1 MKPDWLKIT
10 LPQGSDYN
18 EIKETVRSYHLNTVC
33 LSARCPNLGECW
45 SRKTATFMILGDTCT
60 RNCQFC
66 AVKHQALSEKPNA
79 SSQRLRIDQD
89 EPKRIAQ
96 AVSDLG
102 LNYVV
107 ITSVTRDD
115 LPDGGA
121 EVFAETIN
129 RLRRCRVV
137 PQAPP
142 AVEILIPDFNG
153 DSNSLKKVLSAHPF
167 VLAHNV
173 ETVARLTPLIRDQR
187 ANYHTSLEL
196 LRKSK
201 ELNPG
206 IKTKSGFMVGF
217 GETKSEIFETMR
229 DLRRV
234 EVDIVTIGQY
244 LQPTKKHL
252 PVKKYIKPEQFENFR
267 KYGLDLGF
275 SAVLSGPLVRSSYR
289 ADRLQ
294 ATGRK

>member
-10 LPQGSDYN
+10 LPQGNDYN
-18 EIKETVRSYHLNTVC
+18 KIKETVRSYHLNTVC

-45 SRKTATFMILGDTCT
+45 GRKTATFMILGDTCT

-66 AVKHQALSEKPNA
+66 AVKHQAVSKKRNA

-89 EPKRIAQ
+89 EPGRIAQ
-96 AVSDLG
+96 AVRELG
-102 LNYVV
+102 LKYIV

-121 EVFAETIN
+121 EVFAEAIN
-129 RLRRCRVV
+129 CLRQLCQ
-137 PQAPP
+137 PPP

-153 DSNSLKKVLSAHPF
+153 DSNSLKKVLSAQPF
-167 VLAHNV
+167 VLGHNV
-173 ETVARLTPLIRDQR
+173 ETVARLTPIIRDQH
-187 ANYHTSLEL
+187 ANYHNSLEL

-201 ELNPG
+201 ELNPV
-206 IKTKSGFMVGF
+206 IKTKSGFMVGL
-217 GETKSEIFETMR
+217 GEAEEEIFLTLK
-229 DLRRV
+229 DLKKV

-252 PVKKYIKPEQFENFR
+252 PVKDYVKPEQFANFR

-275 SAVLSGPLVRSSYR
+275 KAVFSGPLVRSSYR
-289 ADRLQ
+289 ADSLRLF
-294 ATGRK
+294 